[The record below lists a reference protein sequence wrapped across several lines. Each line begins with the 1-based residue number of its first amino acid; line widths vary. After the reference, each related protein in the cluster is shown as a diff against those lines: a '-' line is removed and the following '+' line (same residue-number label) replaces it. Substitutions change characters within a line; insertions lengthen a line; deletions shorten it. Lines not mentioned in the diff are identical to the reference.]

1 LTDIE
6 GREKLGV
13 LVCLPQTIQSTW
25 HTLPYESKNK
35 SRRKQQIKDY
45 LIFYEQ
51 KKSQIQI
58 LKIYRF
64 ILSK

>member
-45 LIFYEQ
+45 LIFLRA
-51 KKSQIQI
+51 KNIGNINSKFINLFS
-58 LKIYRF
+58 LK
-64 ILSK
+64 